1 MNAKHTGGPWQSQ
14 HAYDLSGEYTII
26 GNVDGE
32 IIDGHTHYSYTLICE
47 VYDNENREEDAA
59 NAHLIAEAPAMLEAL
74 REGVRAIGD
83 HNAPIDCYATGPVTG
98 NPFRDLVQCPACS
111 FLAMA
116 EPILARIDGSK
127 S

>member
-1 MNAKHTGGPWQSQ
+1 MSKRQLKELQKAAGLVNLPTPLTHDLRLGVAGEGPY
-14 HAYDLSGEYTII
+14 AYDWKDKPHRLVYTACAQI
-26 GNVDGE
+26 E
-32 IIDGHTHYSYTLICE
+32 
-47 VYDNENREEDAA
+47 A
-59 NAHLIAEAPAMLEAL
+59 NALLIAESPAMLEAL

-116 EPILARIDGSK
+116 EPILARIDGGK

>member
-14 HAYDLSGEYTII
+14 HDFDLSGEYTII

-59 NAHLIAEAPAMLEAL
+59 NARLITEAPAMLKVL
-74 REGVRAIGD
+74 RELSYWFNADPEVLAAMSADERAD
-83 HNAPIDCYATGPVTG
+83 HERQRGKIDA
-98 NPFRDLVQCPACS
+98 
-111 FLAMA
+111 
-116 EPILARIDGSK
+116 ILARIDRGK